1 MRNYTP
7 EEYIKLVENIE
18 MKEFTNYM
26 KDEVSFIK
34 SITDCNT
41 KTFIELGAGYGR
53 IIPYIINFIQKYIGV
68 EINPQ
73 MYNELS
79 RRSQLFKNVYTIQGD
94 ITHINVLLK
103 KSQFSS
109 PVIMILQNTLGALE
123 GDIDVILFSL
133 KKFFK
138 INKGELIISA
148 LKTQKLPSFGLEFYQ
163 SIEPICG
170 KYDPI
175 KSNLDKGLFVSNTNY
190 QSKWWT
196 KNELIDILNFL
207 EYKSYNISETDNAFF
222 IKAKF

>member
-26 KDEVSFIK
+26 EEEVSFIK
-34 SITDCNT
+34 SIADCQT
-41 KTFIELGAGYGR
+41 KTFIEVGAGYGR
-53 IIPYIINFIQKYIGV
+53 IIPHIINIIQKYIGV
-68 EINPQ
+68 EINPK
-73 MYNELS
+73 MYRKLS
-79 RRSQLFKNVYTIQGD
+79 ERAQVFKKVDAVQGD

-123 GDIDVILFSL
+123 GDIDAILFSL

-138 INKGELIISA
+138 LNNGELVISA
-148 LKTQKLPSFGLEFYQ
+148 LKTQKLPSFGLEFYKL
-163 SIEPICG
+163 IEPICG
-170 KYDPI
+170 KYDPV
-175 KSNLDKGLFVSNTNY
+175 KSNLEEGLFISETNY

-196 KNELIDILNFL
+196 KNELIDILKFL
-207 EYKSYNISETDNAFF
+207 EPKKYDISETDNAFF
-222 IKAKF
+222 IKAIF